1 LINNH
6 GSNNHGSNSNQS
18 SNNWERR
25 WHALLEQWV
34 VIAANSA
41 VRPWSGIVSS
51 HTTEDR
57 PDFDEGCYLC
67 PGVTRANGSVNPN
80 YTGTFAI
87 DNDFPSLA
95 LHAPQI
101 ANQDSNPLQRRA
113 PATGVCRVLCWSEK
127 HNVTMAQLSAD
138 GMRAVVDLW
147 RQEFIDLRDIPDIHQ
162 VLIFE
167 NKGVE
172 TGASNLHP
180 HGQVYGYPFV
190 SDNAQRMRRSQNN
203 YAQQHAGQSML
214 GDMLSLS
221 DELIVEQSEHWSVIV
236 PFAARFSYETW
247 VIPHR
252 RVADMSELNEA
263 ELDDLAGTYQRQAQR
278 YDHFFKRPAPNITL
292 IHNAP
297 CDSSDASVNQHWHF
311 HIAMQPPLRDPEK
324 LKYLA
329 GAEAGTNN
337 IINPLQPE
345 HAAAQLRACSV

>member
-1 LINNH
+1 M
-6 GSNNHGSNSNQS
+6 

-25 WHALLEQWV
+25 WHPLLEQWV
-34 VIAANSA
+34 IIAANSA
-41 VRPWSGIVSS
+41 VRPWSGIVSD
-51 HTTEDR
+51 TATQAR
-57 PDFDEGCYLC
+57 PAFDQHCYLC
-67 PGVTRANGSVNPN
+67 PGVTRANGTENPS
-80 YTGTFAI
+80 YQGTYAI

-95 LHAPQI
+95 LHAPLAEGDEQLDELR
-101 ANQDSNPLQRRA
+101 QRA
-113 PATGVCRVLCWSEK
+113 PARGVCRVLCWSEK
-127 HNVTMAQLSAD
+127 HNVTMAELSAE
-138 GMRAVVDLW
+138 GMHNVVKLW
-147 RQEFIDLRDIPDIHQ
+147 QHEFTRLHTNSEVKQ

-190 SDNAQRMRRSQNN
+190 SDNGKRMRQAQNS
-203 YAQQHAGQSML
+203 YAAKHPGQGL
-214 GDMLSLS
+214 LADMLSHPDA
-221 DELIVEQSEHWSVIV
+221 DELIVEKSAHWSVIV

-247 VIPHR
+247 VVPHR
-252 RVADMSELNEA
+252 RVANLA
-263 ELDDLAGTYQRQAQR
+263 ELHDDELQDLAHTYQRQAKR
-278 YDHFFKRPAPNITL
+278 YDALFKRPAPNITL

-297 CDSSDASVNQHWHF
+297 SDSDDPSVNQHWHF

-345 HAAAQLRACSV
+345 HAASQLRECKI